1 MEKKFIKVR
10 SVKDIVIFTTIL
22 IIGLAL
28 VVFTKSVGA
37 HIGGC
42 TLIVSGV
49 ILSFL
54 LKGAYKDEETGNIY
68 YKQEFSFAAE
78 MKKPILSAL
87 SSNPQS
93 INLSEIN
100 KGQILK
106 LTMYYSKGSGKAFL
120 QLYEYIPHQYKPC
133 SKMHQYELNRV
144 EKFLKQSR

>member
-28 VVFTKSVGA
+28 VVFTKSIGA

-54 LKGAYKDEETGNIY
+54 LKSAYKDEETGNI
-68 YKQEFSFAAE
+68 
-78 MKKPILSAL
+78 
-87 SSNPQS
+87 
-93 INLSEIN
+93 
-100 KGQILK
+100 